1 MFKQQSNGGVDS
13 LKKRDRD
20 EDEETNDK
28 KSKLS
33 FEIPKPIYPP
43 RKDIPLLPTIDI
55 HNYTMLTTVIK
66 IKQNIP
72 FSIYNL
78 NQKSSKDEDG
88 VERYSNRFTKVKE
101 KTTSIELKLPGI
113 KYGYF
118 PYDLTVNKKKP
129 KKRALINTKT
139 LDGLQKEEEEGKEGE
154 NEEEE
159 EEEEDE
165 EEEEEGDYGE
175 DLGVDD
181 DEDMDDPDEG
191 GDGELDF

>member
-1 MFKQQSNGGVDS
+1 MFKQQSNGGVDI
-13 LKKRDRD
+13 LKKRDKD
-20 EDEETNDK
+20 EDEESNDK

-43 RKDIPLLPTIDI
+43 RKDIPFLPTIDI

-78 NQKSSKDEDG
+78 NQKSFKDEDG
-88 VERYSNRFTKVKE
+88 IERYSNRFTKVKE

-118 PYDLTVNKKKP
+118 PYDLIVNKKKP
-129 KKRALINTKT
+129 KKKALLNTKT

-154 NEEEE
+154 NEDEEEEEEE
-159 EEEEDE
+159 EEEED
-165 EEEEEGDYGE
+165 GDYGE
-175 DLGVDD
+175 EVGVDD

-191 GDGELDF
+191 GDGEPDF